1 MVRALWIFA
10 FLTFSGCGA
19 HRSASSPYL
28 NPIAEVPAPAP
39 APAQPA
45 PKAASEPRP
54 ASRPTASKKPLIYLD
69 PGHGGEAIGAQNKPR
84 KLQEKRLTL
93 DIAKRAER
101 LLGGLGYPVRLSR
114 VRDVALSLQK
124 RVSIAEKRSASV
136 FVSIHIN
143 SSPSRET
150 SGAEVFY
157 YGTKTKNTS
166 DRISSSRRLGTNIL
180 NSLCRTLPTASRG
193 LKDGDFYVIR
203 ETTMPSVLVEVA
215 FITNPHDALL
225 LASAP
230 YKQKIA
236 VAIAKGIDEFF
247 NAASSG

>member
-1 MVRALWIFA
+1 MIRAFWIFV
-10 FLTFSGCGA
+10 FLTFSGCSA
-19 HRSASSPYL
+19 HRSAPSPYL
-28 NPIAEVPAPAP
+28 QPIAEAPVPTP

-45 PKAASEPRP
+45 PRPAPTPRP
-54 ASRPTASKKPLIYLD
+54 AARPVASKKPLVYLD

-84 KLQEKRLTL
+84 RLQEKRLTL

-101 LLGGLGYPVRLSR
+101 LLGEWGYPVRLSR

-157 YGTKTKNTS
+157 YGAKAQAKA
-166 DRISSSRRLGTNIL
+166 DRIASSRRLGTNIL

-225 LASAP
+225 LASAS

-236 VAIAKGIDEFF
+236 LAIAKGIDEFF
-247 NAASSG
+247 SPASSG